1 MTDMRKLLNTLYV
14 TTPDRYLSLDGE
26 NVVIQSGGS
35 EIGRVPLHNLE
46 RIMTFGYTGASPA
59 LMGKCAENGIE
70 LVFMSGS
77 GRFLARVEGEVSGNV
92 LLRRQQYRFAD
103 DKQNSLAIAKNM
115 ICAKLFNSRQ
125 TIERTLRDH
134 PMRIDT
140 EKFEHCSQLLK
151 KSAEMA
157 KNASDADS
165 LRGIEGEGAQIYFS
179 LFDDMILQQKDDF
192 CFTSRTKRPPRD
204 NVNALL
210 SFAYSMAAGMC
221 ASGLEAVGFDP
232 YVGFLHTD
240 RPGRRSLALDMME
253 EFRSPLCDRF
263 VLTAI
268 NKKIVS
274 PEDFEKREDGAV
286 LLNDGGRKKFI
297 TAWQKR
303 KDDELKHIFLGEK
316 MLWGIVPY
324 AQALLLARY
333 IRGDLDGYPPF
344 MWK

>member
-1 MTDMRKLLNTLYV
+1 
-14 TTPDRYLSLDGE
+14 
-26 NVVIQSGGS
+26 
-35 EIGRVPLHNLE
+35 
-46 RIMTFGYTGASPA
+46 
-59 LMGKCAENGIE
+59 
-70 LVFMSGS
+70 
-77 GRFLARVEGEVSGNV
+77 
-92 LLRRQQYRFAD
+92 
-103 DKQNSLAIAKNM
+103 
-115 ICAKLFNSRQ
+115 
-125 TIERTLRDH
+125 
-134 PMRIDT
+134 
-140 EKFEHCSQLLK
+140 
-151 KSAEMA
+151 
-157 KNASDADS
+157 
-165 LRGIEGEGAQIYFS
+165 
-179 LFDDMILQQKDDF
+179 MILQQKDDF

-210 SFAYSMAAGMC
+210 SFAYSMTAGMC
-221 ASGLEAVGFDP
+221 ASGLEAVGLDP